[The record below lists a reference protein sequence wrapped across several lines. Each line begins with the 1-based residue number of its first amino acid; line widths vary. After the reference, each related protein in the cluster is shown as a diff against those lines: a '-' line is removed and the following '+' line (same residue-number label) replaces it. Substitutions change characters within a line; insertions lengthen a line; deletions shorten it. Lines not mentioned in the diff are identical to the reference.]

1 MDFKNLFNFDEIY
14 GKKLL
19 TIAYYALAI
28 IIAIFM
34 TLSILTGIIQIFS
47 APFTAM
53 LRVMITIPLG
63 VVAFLIL
70 RVICEVIAVFFDK
83 NQK

>member
-1 MDFKNLFNFDEIY
+1 MDFKNLFNLDEIF

-19 TIAYYALAI
+19 TIVYYSLTI
-28 IIAIFM
+28 MIAIAM
-34 TLSILTGIIQIFS
+34 TISILSGIIQIFS
-47 APFTAM
+47 VPFWAM
-53 LRVMITIPLG
+53 LRIMITIPLG

-70 RVICEVIAVFFDK
+70 RVICEVIAVFFEK